1 MSAVYRLPNVTT
13 PMLLAI
19 GDKDV
24 FFQQGMIEMYQG
36 LRYLG
41 KDVTLLRYEGQ
52 AHGFE
57 GAAMTDFWRRENE
70 FFDRYLKPEA
80 RRN

>member
-1 MSAVYRLPNVTT
+1 
-13 PMLLAI
+13 
-19 GDKDV
+19 
-24 FFQQGMIEMYQG
+24 MIEMYQG

-52 AHGFE
+52 GFD
-57 GAAMTDFWRRENE
+57 GAAMTDFWQRENE
-70 FFDRYLKPEA
+70 FFNRYLNPEA